1 MGRATGKNNK
11 ELGALQLMQGLLGT
25 IGSAGRGLV
34 AGTAGLPGDIESLV
48 RLLPGFSEK
57 TILPTTEEVSG
68 ALPKLPAAYR
78 QPVAEG
84 MGQMGAMTP
93 GQVAKLGR
101 AGKAGALALM
111 DRALTPSRV
120 AQAGAVKPRGG
131 NWLESGGLEYL
142 RDLPG
147 ETNPEALARMRAMAG
162 PEAGLN
168 QEHLGKWVNGALT
181 NYVKRDLGTVNDP
194 LLKLADEGISTL
206 PKEQLLN
213 PPFWAKTSAREN
225 RKMSGIEQPELGGYA
240 QGWSDLADGMV
251 RPDKAGDVRRNMGS
265 WLEQFTANEPG
276 FGKIPDDAMTYQF
289 GGDEAPWH
297 LGFDTLVDSLRTGM
311 DHASNLPPGLR
322 LKPEDLQQMGMERA
336 VRYMNNVENFKAV
349 EAERQAARQLEAM
362 GKQGTLHKEF
372 PTGHRIVDLNKPE
385 KLDDEMAKTIR
396 QNADGTFSPIDADGK
411 VVQRRNTLEGRFT
424 DVVENDPE
432 TAYLGGMLANEGNA
446 MQQCLG
452 GYCNDVAGGRTKIYS
467 VRSAKGEPHVTIET
481 VKGYAPAPDFYDLLD
496 TAPPELMSELT
507 KTHGQGGIGWAV
519 KISTDPRWIEH
530 AKQFEP
536 PEPPWEVSQVYGKQN
551 TKPKDEFL
559 PMIQDFI
566 RSGKYSVGDSAVLE
580 NSGLRDVSEYTHTT
594 QELAKQ
600 KYPGQKYFT
609 DDELSGL
616 MNNSFDD
623 TSSVG
628 YAEGGLVEIDDDF
641 SIPGHF

>member
-57 TILPTTEEVSG
+57 TILPTTGEVSG

-101 AGKAGALALM
+101 VGKAGALALM

-168 QEHLGKWVNGALT
+168 QEHLGKWVNGPMM

-265 WLEQFTANEPG
+265 WLE
-276 FGKIPDDAMTYQF
+276 
-289 GGDEAPWH
+289 
-297 LGFDTLVDSLRTGM
+297 
-311 DHASNLPPGLR
+311 
-322 LKPEDLQQMGMERA
+322 
-336 VRYMNNVENFKAV
+336 
-349 EAERQAARQLEAM
+349 
-362 GKQGTLHKEF
+362 
-372 PTGHRIVDLNKPE
+372 
-385 KLDDEMAKTIR
+385 
-396 QNADGTFSPIDADGK
+396 
-411 VVQRRNTLEGRFT
+411 
-424 DVVENDPE
+424 
-432 TAYLGGMLANEGNA
+432 
-446 MQQCLG
+446 
-452 GYCNDVAGGRTKIYS
+452 
-467 VRSAKGEPHVTIET
+467 
-481 VKGYAPAPDFYDLLD
+481 
-496 TAPPELMSELT
+496 
-507 KTHGQGGIGWAV
+507 
-519 KISTDPRWIEH
+519 H

-580 NSGLRDVSEYTHTT
+580 NSGLVDMSDIYANDAFTIREINKLKNAGHLDNLPQYMNQ
-594 QELAKQ
+594 QEMAELRGKLEGIQ
-600 KYPGQKYFT
+600 NQGQSPEVTKMI
-609 DDELSGL
+609 DDLFNGEPQQ
-616 MNNSFDD
+616 F
-623 TSSVG
+623 
-628 YAEGGLVEIDDDF
+628 AEGGLVEIDDDF